1 MSNLVLAID
10 GPSGSGKSSTAKAI
24 ALRANWS
31 YLDTGA
37 LYRAVTYLALEN
49 KIELEDDLIDHLERS
64 SIVFD
69 TNPSDPKIFV
79 NDKDISQEIRLQRV
93 NNLVS
98 KISAMPKVRKELLE
112 IQENISMM
120 HRSE

>member
-1 MSNLVLAID
+1 MSALVLAID

-49 KIELEDDLIDHLERS
+49 KVDSEE
-64 SIVFD
+64 
-69 TNPSDPKIFV
+69 
-79 NDKDISQEIRLQRV
+79 
-93 NNLVS
+93 
-98 KISAMPKVRKELLE
+98 KVVALLE
-112 IQENISMM
+112 KVILPSIQTQQIQRLWLMASISLS
-120 HRSE
+120 RFDFSE

>member
-1 MSNLVLAID
+1 MPNLVLAID

-49 KIELEDDLIDHLERS
+49 KINSEDEIAKFLNSS
-64 SIVFD
+64 SIV
-69 TNPSDPKIFV
+69 
-79 NDKDISQEIRLQRV
+79 
-93 NNLVS
+93 
-98 KISAMPKVRKELLE
+98 
-112 IQENISMM
+112 
-120 HRSE
+120 